1 METGQISFSRYSLK
15 FNSQEI
21 SETIFYTK
29 ISSCENNKNVLKT
42 LSRKLIPPRYMIS
55 MMLTVYFLV
64 IFWLP
69 VTNVT
74 VKYVP
79 FSFPSFFFSTIT
91 VFFNNNAPEQ
101 WSLYYLLLYI
111 FNADWQNSKNI
122 KREKRKYLNMA
133 YLPFRNIFR
142 TIFFKSHSSNQKCF
156 YLYWSFWNTCF
167 YNKRLCETCINKS
180 SIKELGFGWSIPTLS
195 HF

>member
-21 SETIFYTK
+21 SETSFYTK
-29 ISSCENNKNVLKT
+29 INSCENNKNVLKT
-42 LSRKLIPPRYMIS
+42 SSGKLIPQRYMIS

-69 VTNVT
+69 VTNVR

-79 FSFPSFFFSTIT
+79 FSFPYFFFSTIT
-91 VFFNNNAPEQ
+91 IFFNNIAPEQ

-122 KREKRKYLNMA
+122 KRDKEKIPKNG
-133 YLPFRNIFR
+133 FF
-142 TIFFKSHSSNQKCF
+142 TISEYF
-156 YLYWSFWNTCF
+156 
-167 YNKRLCETCINKS
+167 
-180 SIKELGFGWSIPTLS
+180 
-195 HF
+195 

>member
-21 SETIFYTK
+21 SETSFYTK
-29 ISSCENNKNVLKT
+29 INSCENNKNVLKT
-42 LSRKLIPPRYMIS
+42 SSGKLIPQRYMIS

-69 VTNVT
+69 VTNVR

-79 FSFPSFFFSTIT
+79 FSFPDFFFSTIT

-101 WSLYYLLLYI
+101 WSLYNLLLYI

-122 KREKRKYLNMA
+122 KTDKEKIPKNG
-133 YLPFRNIFR
+133 FF
-142 TIFFKSHSSNQKCF
+142 TISEYF
-156 YLYWSFWNTCF
+156 
-167 YNKRLCETCINKS
+167 
-180 SIKELGFGWSIPTLS
+180 
-195 HF
+195 

>member
-21 SETIFYTK
+21 SETSFYTK
-29 ISSCENNKNVLKT
+29 INSCENNKNVLKT
-42 LSRKLIPPRYMIS
+42 SSGKLIPQRYMIS

-69 VTNVT
+69 VTNVR

-79 FSFPSFFFSTIT
+79 FSFPDFFFSTVT
-91 VFFNNNAPEQ
+91 VFFNNNAPKQ

-122 KREKRKYLNMA
+122 KRDKEKIPKNG
-133 YLPFRNIFR
+133 FF
-142 TIFFKSHSSNQKCF
+142 TISEYF
-156 YLYWSFWNTCF
+156 
-167 YNKRLCETCINKS
+167 
-180 SIKELGFGWSIPTLS
+180 
-195 HF
+195 